1 MNLVLD
7 DGELQRA
14 LPRREA
20 IVEITLND
28 GTQLSKHVTAV
39 RGSAANPMSREEVVA
54 KARELMTPVLGA
66 VNASGLIDKM
76 LTLETVKSVRELRPL
91 LQLA

>member
-1 MNLVLD
+1 VNLVLD

-28 GTQLSKHVTAV
+28 GTQLSEHVKTV
-39 RGSAANPMSREEVVA
+39 RGSAANPMTREEVVA
-54 KARELMTPVLGA
+54 KARELMTPVLGVA
-66 VNASGLIDKM
+66 TPSSLIDKM
-76 LTLETVKSVRELRPL
+76 LALETVKSVRELRPL